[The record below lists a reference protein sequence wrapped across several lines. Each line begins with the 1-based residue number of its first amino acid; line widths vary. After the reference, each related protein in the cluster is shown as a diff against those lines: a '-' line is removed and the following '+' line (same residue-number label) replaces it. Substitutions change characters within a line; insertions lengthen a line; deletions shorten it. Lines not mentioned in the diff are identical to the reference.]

1 MLESVLP
8 EWASRKLRPSDTA
21 RREFTKGLG
30 SHPNHFG
37 VGYMN
42 GSILASRVAGREP
55 CSMLD
60 TIVARRSE
68 GGLIREAELLA
79 NVRADLVGRL
89 G

>member
-1 MLESVLP
+1 
-8 EWASRKLRPSDTA
+8 
-21 RREFTKGLG
+21 
-30 SHPNHFG
+30 
-37 VGYMN
+37 MN

-79 NVRADLVGRL
+79 NVRADLVGPFRQARPARTPQES
-89 G
+89 GIGQHGGWGTNSDG

>member
-1 MLESVLP
+1 
-8 EWASRKLRPSDTA
+8 
-21 RREFTKGLG
+21 
-30 SHPNHFG
+30 
-37 VGYMN
+37 
-42 GSILASRVAGREP
+42 
-55 CSMLD
+55 MLD